1 MSPSFL
7 TSSAYLQ
14 FYKISSSLSLHNSSV
29 LAIDNVPSP
38 LHLHRITTQLMI
50 GSSFSFSD
58 SVAPVVVL
66 VVVVFIVVPVPHHTS
81 SSSSSATWV
90 LLVHIVRLLHTIH
103 TPSSTLAL
111 IVCFLLLLLLTTATQ
126 ELPPTSSQRPPANVS
141 RASHGTRPRRTTMT
155 TTGIIV
161 SRSAGPACDHS
172 PW

>member
-81 SSSSSATWV
+81 SSSSATWV
-90 LLVHIVRLLHTIH
+90 HVHIVLLLHTIH